1 MRILTPSAPGAIIP
15 AGTINNYSTG
25 GMPLVA
31 SIQTN
36 ITISADIVTLDAPLW
51 TSSGGTLL
59 VVSALTL
66 VTATTAGTFTAYTSY
81 TNNGA
86 TTNPNVGILNI
97 ATPTPNNA
105 NLDYYI
111 YSDAGSTFGWSYE
124 VAGFAGANAEVRL
137 SIKAYLAA

>member
-1 MRILTPSAPGAIIP
+1 MKILTPSAPGAITP
-15 AGTINNYSTG
+15 AGIINDYSTG

-36 ITISADIVTLDAPLW
+36 IIISADILTLDTPLW

-81 TNNGA
+81 TNNGV
-86 TTNPNVGILNI
+86 TTSPNVGVLNI
-97 ATPTPNNA
+97 AATTPNNT

-111 YSDAGSTFGWSYE
+111 YSDTGSTFGWFYG
-124 VAGFAGANAEVRL
+124 VTGFAGADAEVRL